1 MNLHVVFMTA
11 GTIIRKF
18 KMGYELSNKFASLK
32 PSAVREILKATSQ
45 PGMIAFAGGSPAV
58 EAFPCE
64 EVKTLSNEILTE
76 NPVSALVYGVSE
88 GYDPLRKTVK
98 EWLKEREGVG
108 TDDDTV
114 IITAGGTQ
122 VMDIATRILSTDG
135 DTVICEDPSFI
146 GSLNCFRS
154 HGCKLVGV
162 PIDDDGM
169 NIDELEKVIK
179 ANPEAKF
186 IYTIPNFQNPGGTTL
201 SLEKRKRMY
210 ALAKENGLVIVEDN
224 PYGNLRVAGEDVPA
238 IKTMDTDGIVIYAGS
253 FSKILAPGI
262 RVAYAVVPNKMAGA
276 FTIGKQVSDVHTGVL
291 NQMIVERWFEEYDV
305 NAHITEIRKIYKRKL
320 NLMCDCLDEYCK
332 GFITYVRPEGGL
344 FIWAK
349 LPQDV
354 DMLDYVNKLI
364 ERNVAVVPGTAFM
377 VDDTKPCSYIR
388 LNFSTP
394 DDDKIVEGVKI
405 MGEIAESYK

>member
-1 MNLHVVFMTA
+1 MYSLSD
-11 GTIIRKF
+11 KF
-18 KMGYELSNKFASLK
+18 TSMK
-32 PSAVREILKATSQ
+32 PSAVREILKVTSQ

-58 EAFPCE
+58 AAFPCE
-64 EVKTLSNEILTE
+64 EVKKLSAEILEE

-98 EWLKEREGVG
+98 EWLKARENVG
-108 TDDDTV
+108 TDDDSV

-122 VMDIATRILSTDG
+122 VMDIATRILAGEG
-135 DTVICEDPSFI
+135 DTVICEEPSFI

-154 HGCKLVGV
+154 HGLKLAGV
-162 PIDDDGM
+162 PIDSDGM
-169 NIDELEKVIK
+169 NIDALERVIK
-179 ANPEAKF
+179 ENPKAKF

-210 ALAKENGLVIVEDN
+210 ELAKENDLVIVEDN

-238 IKTMDTDGIVIYAGS
+238 IKSFDTDGIVIYAGS

-262 RVAYAVVPNKMAGA
+262 RVAYAVVPKAMAPA

-291 NQMIVERWFEEYDV
+291 NQMIVSRWFDEYDV
-305 NAHITEIRKIYKRKL
+305 NAHIDSIQKIYRKKL
-320 NLMCDCLDEYCK
+320 NLMCDSLDKYCPS
-332 GFITYVRPEGGL
+332 IEYVRPEGGL

-349 LPQDV
+349 LPENV
-354 DMLDYVNKLI
+354 DMLTYVNRLLVKK
-364 ERNVAVVPGTAFM
+364 VAVVPGSAFM
-377 VDDTKPCSYIR
+377 TDDTAPCSYIR

-394 DDDKIVEGVKI
+394 CDENIVEGVKL
-405 MGEIAESYK
+405 MGEVLKEF